1 MYIFSLEPLLNH
13 VKFEEENLQKE
24 LGMLERQLFTDMAKL
39 LDLKN
44 KTVEIKVELEEKQKG
59 GLIASMNILYHN
71 FAKRLSEEI
80 INQKKII
87 ADSEK
92 KVEEKRTFLLE
103 TVKKRKI
110 LDKLKEKGLR
120 EYMNDL
126 LHKEQNF
133 IDEIA
138 TSSFCRKKI
147 IKNE

>member
-1 MYIFSLEPLLNH
+1 MYKFSLEPLLNH

-24 LGMLERQLFTDMAKL
+24 LGLLKRHLFADMDKL

-44 KTVEIKVELEEKQKG
+44 KTIEVKMELEEKQKG
-59 GLIASMNILYHN
+59 GLIASMNILYYN
-71 FAKRLSEEI
+71 FAERLSDDI

-87 ADSEK
+87 VAGEK
-92 KVEEKRTFLLE
+92 KVEQKRAVLLE

-126 LHKEQNF
+126 LHKEQKF

-138 TSSFCRKKI
+138 TNSFCRKKI
-147 IKNE
+147 FENE